1 MDKRNLSGG
10 SFEPQRPPRYPYRAD
25 LEIEWASA
33 RLARKTRDVS
43 ANGMFIEAVD
53 TLWVGA
59 GFRAHLALERPVEVD
74 CQVKRIEPGR
84 GMGVTVSV
92 ATDRGVDHYRELV
105 AALSKA
111 PGGG

>member
-10 SFEPQRPPRYPYRAD
+10 NFEPQRPPRYAYKAD
-25 LEIEWASA
+25 LEIEWGSA
-33 RLARKTRDVS
+33 RLRGKTRDVS

-59 GFRAHLALERPVEVD
+59 GFRAYLALERPVEVD

-92 ATDRGVDHYRELV
+92 ASAQGENHYQKLV
-105 AALSKA
+105 AALSTAKH
-111 PGGG
+111 GG